1 MTSPLTESNIPLL
14 LVMAQRYKP
23 IPIPEKV
30 KVNKIDEEI
39 EVSGPLGSLK
49 LKINPNVTV
58 DLVDQKIQVTGKTEK
73 AKPFVGLMRSL
84 INNMIIGVTQGF
96 QKTLELRGMGYRV
109 QKTKEGIQIFCGFT
123 HPVDFIPP
131 PGITIDTATV
141 PNPDDPKTQ
150 ITEIIIKG
158 CDKQLVGQV
167 AAQIR
172 DIKPPDAYLGKGI
185 RYKGEIVRKKPGKR
199 AVAEK

>member
-1 MTSPLTESNIPLL
+1 
-14 LVMAQRYKP
+14 MAQRYKP

-30 KVNKIDEEI
+30 KVNKGDGVL

-49 LKINPNVTV
+49 LPINPNVNV
-58 DLVDQKIQVTGKTEK
+58 ELVDQTINVTGKDEE

-84 INNMIIGVTQGF
+84 IRNMIIGVTEGF
-96 QKTLELRGMGYRV
+96 QKVLQLWGMGYRV

-123 HPVDFIPP
+123 HPVDFVPP
-131 PGITIDTATV
+131 PGITIDTANV

-150 ITEIIIKG
+150 ITEIIVKG

-172 DIKPPDAYLGKGI
+172 AIKPPDSYLGKGI
-185 RYKGEIVRKKPGKR
+185 RYKGEVVRKKPGKR
-199 AVAEK
+199 AVTEK

>member
-1 MTSPLTESNIPLL
+1 
-14 LVMAQRYKP
+14 MAQRDKP

-30 KVNKIDEEI
+30 KVGKINEEI
-39 EVSGPLGSLK
+39 EVSGPLGNLK

-58 DLVDQKIQVTGKTEK
+58 ELVDRAIKVTGKNEK
-73 AKPFVGLMRSL
+73 ASPFVGLMWSL

-96 QKTLELRGMGYRV
+96 QKVLELRGMGYRV
-109 QKTKEGIQIFCGFT
+109 QKIKEGIQIFCGFS
-123 HPVDFIPP
+123 HPVNFIPP
-131 PGITIDTATV
+131 SGITIDTATV
-141 PNPDDPKTQ
+141 PNPDDPKVQ
-150 ITEIIIKG
+150 ITEIIVKG

-185 RYKGEIVRKKPGKR
+185 RYKGEVVRKKPGKR
-199 AVAEK
+199 AVTEKQ